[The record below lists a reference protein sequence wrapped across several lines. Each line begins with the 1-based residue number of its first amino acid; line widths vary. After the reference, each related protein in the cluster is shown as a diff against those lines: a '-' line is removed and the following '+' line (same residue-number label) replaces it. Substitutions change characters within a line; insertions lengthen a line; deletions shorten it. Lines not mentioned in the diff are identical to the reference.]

1 VATEHCAKG
10 SLGRLRVCV
19 VGAGPAGFY
28 AVDKL
33 LRAADR
39 QHVPEDTRIAVVDA
53 LPHPGGLV
61 RSGVAPDH
69 PEVKVATHKAD
80 AVLADPRVD
89 FFGNVRVGGSPEE
102 EIHVT
107 RDLLGPESVCGFN
120 AVILATGSAEDD
132 RRLGVPG
139 EEDSLDDDKDAGLRQ
154 VLSAREMS
162 FWYNGRPGARTLAPR
177 LAPAPTGTAIVVGAG
192 NVALDVARILLKGR
206 SGLLDGT
213 DAAWSA
219 LDALRRSDIHRIL
232 IVARKGP
239 THIKITPKELREVLS
254 LRDTCGLRVSV
265 LDSDFAS
272 VTFEEEEAVAQ
283 RSRSQSR
290 AYALLRDKAERI
302 PEVEV
307 GPSGVDDERVS
318 SEIRF
323 LFHRMPLAI
332 ERSAS
337 GCVTG
342 MRLSLPGDISGSRGS
357 IFTPADLVV
366 RSVGYFGRELPGVP
380 FDRQAGVVPTSDGR
394 VLVASGGTPVRG
406 LYAAGWIKR
415 GPTGI
420 IATNVE
426 CASETVSRLLA
437 DAGNLGLTESGPE
450 PISALRTLLAER
462 SIQAV
467 DFEGWRRVQAEEA
480 RRGALQGRP
489 ADKLVDMEA
498 ILRVA
503 SSA

>member
-1 VATEHCAKG
+1 
-10 SLGRLRVCV
+10 
-19 VGAGPAGFY
+19 
-28 AVDKL
+28 
-33 LRAADR
+33 
-39 QHVPEDTRIAVVDA
+39 
-53 LPHPGGLV
+53 
-61 RSGVAPDH
+61 
-69 PEVKVATHKAD
+69 
-80 AVLADPRVD
+80 
-89 FFGNVRVGGSPEE
+89 
-102 EIHVT
+102 
-107 RDLLGPESVCGFN
+107 
-120 AVILATGSAEDD
+120 
-132 RRLGVPG
+132 
-139 EEDSLDDDKDAGLRQ
+139 
-154 VLSAREMS
+154 M
-162 FWYNGRPGARTLAPR
+162 
-177 LAPAPTGTAIVVGAG
+177 
-192 NVALDVARILLKGR
+192 
-206 SGLLDGT
+206 
-213 DAAWSA
+213 
-219 LDALRRSDIHRIL
+219 
-232 IVARKGP
+232 
-239 THIKITPKELREVLS
+239 
-254 LRDTCGLRVSV
+254 
-265 LDSDFAS
+265 
-272 VTFEEEEAVAQ
+272 
-283 RSRSQSR
+283 
-290 AYALLRDKAERI
+290 
-302 PEVEV
+302 
-307 GPSGVDDERVS
+307 
-318 SEIRF
+318 
-323 LFHRMPLAI
+323 
-332 ERSAS
+332 
-337 GCVTG
+337 
-342 MRLSLPGDISGSRGS
+342 PGDISGSRGS